1 MEPIQDVVRNKLDQ
15 SEKTKVDL
23 FVSATSWLIGL
34 SVGFTVNA
42 VLKQNVDTD
51 NKRQEVEL
59 YVGSAA
65 ISWVTKEVVKD
76 KVEKRIYE
84 WIDEIKEAKAE
95 AEAEIAAKH
104 AKG

>member
-76 KVEKRIYE
+76 KVEKRIYK